1 MLTLLLSLSV
11 VNGYVLRS
19 IRLPRAASPAMM
31 AESPTFFAKLF
42 NKDEAPAV
50 AEKEMVGVVQPPAGA
65 LAPRQHGAMHTPQTE
80 HAFTTLD
87 AIPSAA
93 ARLASFT

>member
-1 MLTLLLSLSV
+1 MRTMLTLLLSLSV

-50 AEKEMVGVVQPPAGA
+50 AEKEMVGVVQPRPKNENV
-65 LAPRQHGAMHTPQTE
+65 RDE
-80 HAFTTLD
+80 FN
-87 AIPSAA
+87 
-93 ARLASFT
+93 

>member
-19 IRLPRAASPAMM
+19 IRLPRAASPATM

-50 AEKEMVGVVQPPAGA
+50 GTISPGIESKRIVIPAPYKA
-65 LAPRQHGAMHTPQTE
+65 LDLKPAAPVAAPQ
-80 HAFTTLD
+80 
-87 AIPSAA
+87 
-93 ARLASFT
+93 